1 MAEGRGSA
9 VILAA
14 VVMVLTAVF
23 IHGGVA
29 EAATYTVGDG
39 GGWSFYVSDWPKG
52 KRFVAGDVL
61 VFNYNPSYHNVVK
74 VNGAGCTAPAGAKVY
89 QSGRDQIRLVKGQ
102 NYFICS
108 IPGHC
113 EAQMKIAVNAA

>member
-14 VVMVLTAVF
+14 VMVAVF
-23 IHGGVA
+23 SSGVA
-29 EAATYTVGDG
+29 EAATYVVGDT
-39 GGWSFYVSDWPKG
+39 GGWNFFVSGWPQG

-61 VFNYNPSYHNVVK
+61 VFNYNPNFHNLVTVD
-74 VNGAGCTAPAGAKVY
+74 GAGYKGCTTPPGAKVY
-89 QSGRDQIRLVKGQ
+89 QSGRDRIRLVKGQ

-113 EAQMKIAVNAA
+113 DAQMKIAVNAA